1 MSQSATLYRITTERF
16 RMIEKMEPR
25 QIKPAELADS
35 YVTFMGSFM
44 GLEATISKASP
55 GADPELV
62 GEIFN
67 PIHYI
72 GPTDSNIFSLDS
84 DEEEQFWEMESA
96 VGYLAPNKVKKVAAL
111 LRDISEDQVAE
122 NYNADELN
130 ADGIYP
136 SCWHNEDGPDKPFN
150 KRQIRGDF
158 RLLSDFFQTAANDDN
173 YVLSY
178 VG

>member
-1 MSQSATLYRITTERF
+1 MSQSATLYRITAERF
-16 RMIEKMEPR
+16 RMIEKMEAR
-25 QIKPAELADS
+25 HIKPSELAES

-44 GLEATISKASP
+44 GLEATVSKALP
-55 GADPELV
+55 DADRELI

-67 PIHYI
+67 PMHYI
-72 GPTDSNIFSLDS
+72 GPNDTNIFNLDS

-96 VGYLAPNKVKKVAAL
+96 AGYLAPNKVKKVAAL
-111 LRDISEDQVAE
+111 LSNISESGVAE

-136 SCWHNEDGPDKPFN
+136 SCWHNDDASDKALN
-150 KRQIRGDF
+150 KRQILEDF
-158 RLLSDFFQTAANDDN
+158 RMLNDFFQTAAKEDN